1 MAVKNGETNGLS
13 ERAYTFIIQT
23 GADIP
28 TKHSTSKWSDGTMIL
43 TINPGSKTAESKP
56 LKVHKN
62 FPSMTEGAV
71 TVDFWL
77 PPNIGVPKLIKV
89 DLESN
94 KFELIKDALY
104 VREITIL
111 YNRDPYR
118 FPIKNFVYPH
128 NPIRGNPTVA
138 EMGCPPH
145 FLVREGAGTLKHHET
160 EDFIIKA
167 REEDLEIIHSMVQWN
182 DIEENPTDLLF
193 PGFVGIL
200 EYDKLPRFLQFREAK
215 LDAFNE
221 LRSAG
226 LKEIRANVLDNL
238 MNKILLRYKEERF
251 ESFEHYEM
259 FLKLKSDEMGWS
271 KEMIEETLKVAKIF
285 RQDEE
290 FGRQMLCGPNAMY
303 IKKVTALD
311 ARWSGGTVPEHSLEG
326 KSLSEVIAEG
336 HLFEVNFDELI
347 GVGHGGSL
355 SKKLTGTKQIWYVVL
370 ADCLLYVRNDGK
382 LVPVQIRL
390 ENRNDGE
397 APTWWGPP
405 SPDISDLNR
414 PVHLGWLYAKM
425 WFRSA
430 DVNVYSLCTHF
441 ARAHAVNEVFAM
453 ACYRN
458 LPNAHPIFRMLQPH
472 IQGIIPVN
480 VQARGVLINPG
491 RNAISLFLSAG
502 DNLSHLFNNYYKK
515 FNYEDL
521 ILPLDV
527 EKRGVGD
534 IPEYLYRDDTLSHWN
549 IISKYVS
556 EMVHL
561 SYLSDE
567 DVVLDTEMQNA
578 VKDAVDMGYRGFE
591 DGAGFPRAISTREKL
606 TEYLTA
612 MVVNISVFHTA
623 VNFQTFTSYA
633 YPPNVPTCMAIP
645 PPSQETE
652 ITMKLILE
660 CLPVMEITF
669 IAMNVSYNLGQFSPV
684 ERFYL
689 GHPAEN
695 RLGML
700 GENMAVSPEQE
711 ACIRRMEDRMRVF
724 QAEVDTRNEGR
735 YLKYDVL
742 SPRNTPLTTQT

>member
-1 MAVKNGETNGLS
+1 MAANGLS
-13 ERAYTFIIQT
+13 EEAYTFIIQT

-28 TKHSTSKWSDGTMIL
+28 SKHSTSKWDDGTMIL
-43 TINPGSKTAESKP
+43 TINPGSETSESKP
-56 LKVHKN
+56 IKIHEQ

-77 PPNIGVPKLIKV
+77 PSNIGVPKLIKV

-94 KFELIKDALY
+94 KFELVKDALY

-167 REEDLEIIHSMVQWN
+167 REEDLETIHSMVQWN
-182 DIEENPTDLLF
+182 DFEENPTALLY
-193 PGFVGIL
+193 PGFLGIM

-226 LKEIRANVLDNL
+226 MKEVKANVLDNIKD
-238 MNKILLRYKEERF
+238 KIFGRYKEERF
-251 ESFEHYEM
+251 DSFEQYEM
-259 FLKLKSDEMGWS
+259 FLKMKSDDMEWS
-271 KEMIEETLKVAKIF
+271 KEIIQEALKVAKIF

-303 IKKVTALD
+303 IHKVNTLD
-311 ARWSGGTVPEHSLEG
+311 DRWSGGTVPEHALEG
-326 KSLSEVIAEG
+326 KSLDDVIAEG
-336 HLFEVNFDELI
+336 HLFEVTFDELI
-347 GVGHGGSL
+347 GIPHGGSF
-355 SKKLTGTKQIWYVVL
+355 SKKLTGSKQIWHVVL
-370 ADCLLYVRNDGK
+370 ADCLLYLRDDEK

-405 SPDISDLNR
+405 SPEITDLSH
-414 PVHLGWLYAKM
+414 PKHLAWLYAKM
-425 WFRSA
+425 WFRCA

-441 ARAHAVNEVFAM
+441 ARAHATNELFAV

-480 VQARGVLINPG
+480 VQARAVLVNPG
-491 RNAISLFLSAG
+491 RNAFSLFLSAG
-502 DNLSHLFNNYYKK
+502 DNLKIVFNNYYKK
-515 FNYEDL
+515 FHYEDL

-534 IPEYLYRDDTLSHWN
+534 IPEYLYRDDTLSHWR
-549 IISKYVS
+549 IISQYVS

-561 SYLSDE
+561 IYPTEE
-567 DVVLDTEMQNA
+567 DVALDTELQN
-578 VKDAVDMGYRGFE
+578 VFKDAVDMGFRGYE
-591 DGAGFPRAISTREKL
+591 NGAGFPREISTREKL

-612 MVVNISVFHTA
+612 LIVNISVFHTA
-623 VNFQTFTSYA
+623 VNFQTFTSYT
-633 YPPNVPTCMAIP
+633 YPPSVPTCMTSP
-645 PPSQETE
+645 PPKQDDE

-660 CLPVMEITF
+660 CLPVLEITF
-669 IAMNVSYNLGQFSPV
+669 IAMNISFNLGQFSPI
-684 ERFYL
+684 EKFYL
-689 GHPAEN
+689 GDPGEN
-695 RLGML
+695 KMGVL
-700 GENMAVSPEQE
+700 GENMAVAPEQE
-711 ACIRRMEDRMRVF
+711 ACVRRMEERMRAF
-724 QAEVDTRNEGR
+724 KAEIDERNKGR

-742 SPRNTPLTTQT
+742 SPINTPLTTQT